1 MPQRMPA
8 TFPDGWNR
16 NTHYHERLLQ
26 SVPRDCQRALDVGC
40 GRGTFARRLS
50 QMSGHVDAIDSDA
63 AVIRAA
69 RDCSVRARNVMFIEA
84 DFMMWKA
91 DAPYDFVSMVAV
103 LHHLPFGDALIKAA
117 DLLRPGG
124 ALVVLG
130 LDREPSLLHL
140 AARCLIAV
148 PMTGYYRIVRRA
160 SPVGAPTLDPTM
172 TLSEIRRDASRLL
185 PGAIVRRHALLRYS
199 LMWTKR

>member
-1 MPQRMPA
+1 M
-8 TFPDGWNR
+8 T
-16 NTHYHERLLQ
+16 
-26 SVPRDCQRALDVGC
+26 
-40 GRGTFARRLS
+40 
-50 QMSGHVDAIDSDA
+50 GHVDAIDSDA

-69 RDCSVRARNVMFIEA
+69 RDCSVRSRNIRFVEA
-84 DFMMWKA
+84 DFMRWKA
-91 DAPYDFVSMVAV
+91 DVPYDFVSMVAV
-103 LHHLPFGDALIKAA
+103 LHHLPFGAALIKAA

-199 LMWTKR
+199 LVWTKP